1 MVYSQGGQGSNVH
14 LTHALPDPGPES
26 PGPRLGTGS
35 VQPPL
40 TSDTPT
46 GCVITQA
53 IPSSRDL
60 AGGEEELGACQAPGV
75 QVWARLGLLSLDQA
89 DGGPES
95 EPGSSGA

>member
-1 MVYSQGGQGSNVH
+1 MVHSQGGQGSKVH

-53 IPSSRDL
+53 MPSSWGL
-60 AGGEEELGACQAPGV
+60 AGGEEELGARQAPGGAGV
-75 QVWARLGLLSLDQA
+75 GQTWVTVFGP
-89 DGGPES
+89 GGW
-95 EPGSSGA
+95 GS